1 MRYLITLLLLFC
13 SSVFADNVLVIHQNY
28 GGAHTNIGARLT
40 AAGHTV
46 TYSTSGVPSS
56 LSGYTQVWDISYSTG
71 YSTAQVTTLDTFVK
85 DGGFLMM
92 NGENSSFMTRN
103 NSIGS
108 VVSAAGGGTITWGS
122 GSNSYTVINS
132 DFSNDTG
139 TVTGAAGSSITNS
152 QGQYLVKTSSGV
164 IGAMIWQSGDLGS
177 GYSGTIFVTADINM
191 WDSNYGS
198 TLLKV
203 NIVDDL
209 LAMEDAGTLYGS
221 SGPTTSTTTGTSGGI
236 TSAQSSSKSSART
249 RSNNQSDNTVY
260 IDQVGD
266 NNTVTIEQD
275 GTATN
280 TVRGIYSSGDDA
292 GLIQGDSN
300 TIEIRQG
307 ADTSTSSN
315 LIEFKI
321 IGSSNDVLLYQ
332 DRTDL
337 GAEDS
342 IAGGGHNIIL
352 DVYGSTN
359 DIDIIQRNNYDTHG
373 GHYVDLEVAGSSNG
387 IDLKQI
393 SDYSKDIFGKVTGSN
408 NAITVYQHEN
418 SNKYLDFTITGD
430 GHTLDVEQTG
440 TGAHNA
446 EITLINGSAPSTVNL
461 LQQGSTDQS
470 YSLEQTCYT
479 TGGCTVDVTQG
490 N

>member
-1 MRYLITLLLLFC
+1 MRYLITLLLFVC
-13 SSVFADNVLVIHQNY
+13 SNAFSWEYEFDSF
-28 GGAHTNIGARLT
+28 
-40 AAGHTV
+40 
-46 TYSTSGVPSS
+46 STSNWGTSSGWGTCHATYNSKPCISNGSYFSGDGVGSGDVVFSYTYANIYDVFYISDLPSGFDS
-56 LSGYTQVWDISYSTG
+56 SKKHYFSFDAMTG
-71 YSTAQVTTLDTFVK
+71 PRNDEQYNKTEALGVTILYKNSSAIVLQEDSWSESINNTSFDTFVYE
-85 DGGFLMM
+85 M
-92 NGENSSFMTRN
+92 NFPSGTYYVQIIISGRDNGYWNGNYGAVISA
-103 NSIGS
+103 GS
-108 VVSAAGGGTITWGS
+108 VLMSDSDPTSAS
-122 GSNSYTVINS
+122 
-132 DFSNDTG
+132 
-139 TVTGAAGSSITNS
+139 
-152 QGQYLVKTSSGV
+152 
-164 IGAMIWQSGDLGS
+164 
-177 GYSGTIFVTADINM
+177 
-191 WDSNYGS
+191 
-198 TLLKV
+198 
-203 NIVDDL
+203 
-209 LAMEDAGTLYGS
+209 
-221 SGPTTSTTTGTSGGI
+221 PTTSTTTGTSGGI
-236 TSAQSSSKSSART
+236 TSAQSANKSSART

-280 TVRGIYSSGDDA
+280 TIRGIYSSGDDA

-321 IGSSNDVLLYQ
+321 IGNSNDVLLYQ
-332 DRTDL
+332 DRLNT
-337 GAEDS
+337 GYEDS
-342 IAGGGHNIIL
+342 QAGGGHNIIL
-352 DVYGSTN
+352 DVNGSSN
-359 DIDIIQRNNYDTHG
+359 DIDIIQRNNYDTYG
-373 GHYVDLEVAGSSNG
+373 GHYVDLEVTGSTNG

-408 NAITVYQHEN
+408 NSVTVYQHDD
-418 SNKYLDFTITGD
+418 SNKYLDFDLTGN